1 MVYHLYTIYDT
12 MVHKYNIYTMVQ
24 LLKYHI
30 LMYPIIM
37 VSQYLNNL
45 KILNVPLLNDNKSC

>member
-30 LMYPIIM
+30 
-37 VSQYLNNL
+37 
-45 KILNVPLLNDNKSC
+45 